1 GSDCAEFLQAVAASG
16 IYRRHFYGGHGRK
29 TQLDCSSYIIINV
42 SLTENV
48 LNVFVVRT
56 EGKDLAGQIVSED
69 SVYQSL
75 KIVSGAPFADVYMDA
90 AADLFQRIIKIR
102 GFVIRADACQ
112 RICRQFVVRQIRGV
126 AVKDPAAEKLKLLM
140 ELPVAMNDAR

>member
-1 GSDCAEFLQAVAASG
+1 LRPDGRIDQPSFVIDAEDPETAEVIRDDQVRLVSGSDCAEFLQAVAASG

-56 EGKDLAGQIVSED
+56 EGKVLAGQIVSED

-75 KIVSGAPFADVYMDA
+75 KIVSGAPFADVHMDA
-90 AADLFQRIIKIR
+90 AADLFQ
-102 GFVIRADACQ
+102 
-112 RICRQFVVRQIRGV
+112 
-126 AVKDPAAEKLKLLM
+126 
-140 ELPVAMNDAR
+140 